1 MKHQGFLEYQRFRYL
16 RIALWLGTLASAGYA
31 WHRVFVFRAPGGV
44 GYGGTWPG
52 YALGTIAAL
61 LMLWLAW
68 LGIRK
73 RQYQRA
79 THTKAWLSAHVYL
92 GCLVVL
98 LATLHSGFELGWN
111 LHALLYLL
119 MWIVVGSGVYG
130 VVVFSRVP
138 QRLTDAMGDE
148 TISTLMLQLSDAD
161 AAAQRLALTLPDSYN
176 TLVADAAT
184 QTRLRDNVVT
194 YLTGT
199 LARNCATGRAVN
211 GVAALNSNL
220 DAGQARNGRE
230 LYAQLVR
237 RQSLVER
244 IRHAQRLMVQMR
256 FWLVLHIPMAL
267 ALLVALVAHIV
278 SVFIYW

>member
-16 RIALWLGTLASAGYA
+16 RLALWLGILASAGYA

-52 YALGTIAAL
+52 YALGTLAAL

-73 RQYQRA
+73 RQYQRS

-98 LATLHSGFELGWN
+98 LATLHSGFELGFN

-148 TISTLMLQLSDAD
+148 TISTLMLQLSDVD
-161 AAAQRLALTLPDSYN
+161 ATAQRLALTLPDSYN
-176 TLVADAAT
+176 TLVADAAAH
-184 QTRLRDNVVT
+184 TRLRDNVVT

-199 LARNCATGRAVN
+199 LARNCATGRAVK
-211 GVAALNSNL
+211 GVAALNSSL